1 MNAEPEAGSENV
13 RRRCARVL
21 MVDEHDRVLLFYS
34 RDYMGPGVEY
44 YVTPGGGLEADET
57 LTEGA
62 AREVFEE
69 TGLRIDPAA
78 LGPVVAEAAGAW
90 SDGPEL
96 VVHSEDAYFFL
107 RVPHFDPVRDRLEE
121 VEQAEFTA
129 ARWLT
134 PVEIAEADAL
144 VFPARIA
151 ALLEGLLAGATPPA
165 PVRLPWGAWRWDRD
179 RDWTTTERATILER

>member
-1 MNAEPEAGSENV
+1 MDEPEVV

-21 MVDEHDRVLLFYS
+21 LVDEADRVLLFYS

-44 YVTPGGGLEADET
+44 YVTPGGGLDEGET
-57 LTEGA
+57 LEAGA

-69 TGLRIDPAA
+69 TGLRIDPGG
-78 LGPVVAEAAGAW
+78 LGPVVAESEGDW
-90 SDGPEL
+90 SDSPEL
-96 VVHSEDAYFFL
+96 VIHSRDSFFFL
-107 RVPHFDPVRDRLEE
+107 RVPHFEPVRDRLEA

-134 PVEIAEADAL
+134 LDEVAAADAL

-151 ALLEGLLAGATPPA
+151 GLLKGLLAGAVPVA
-165 PVRLPWGAWRWDRD
+165 PVQVPWGAWRWDAD
-179 RDWTTTERATILER
+179 RDWTVTERATILDR

>member
-1 MNAEPEAGSENV
+1 MEVPEAKVV

-21 MVDEHDRVLLFYS
+21 LVDEDERVLLFYS

-44 YVTPGGGLEADET
+44 YVTPGGGLDEGET
-57 LTEGA
+57 LAEGA

-69 TGLRIDPAA
+69 TGLRIDPGA
-78 LGPVVAEAAGAW
+78 LGAVVAESEGDW
-90 SDGPEL
+90 SDSPDL
-96 VVHSEDAYFFL
+96 VIHSRDAFFFL
-107 RVPHFDPVRDRLEE
+107 RVPHFAPVRDGLET

-134 PVEIAEADAL
+134 PDEVAEADAL

-151 ALLEGLLAGATPPA
+151 DLLKGLLAGVIPVA
-165 PVRLPWGAWRWDRD
+165 PVQVPWGAWRWDAD
-179 RDWTTTERATILER
+179 RDWTVTERATILDR